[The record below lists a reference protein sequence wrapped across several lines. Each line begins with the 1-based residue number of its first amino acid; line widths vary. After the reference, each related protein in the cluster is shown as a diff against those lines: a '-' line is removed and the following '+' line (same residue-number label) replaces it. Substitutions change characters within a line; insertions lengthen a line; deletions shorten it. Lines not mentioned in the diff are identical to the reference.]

1 MNSVEHKKLLI
12 DYAEGNI
19 GEEKKAELDRSLHQS
34 AQLREELKDIQNAFS
49 ALSGIQDENIPS
61 YYFSGFLPNVRRKI
75 EHAQGK
81 NRFNIPSW
89 LPSMVKPALSF
100 IVIVALIGFYSILK
114 PGNSSNE
121 MFEIVSEVSQTNS
134 LPDIVQEMTLFQ
146 NDNGM
151 PVIDSETQTEVL
163 ANEIIASNVIDEN
176 IVSDR
181 QILSQLD
188 DSQIEYILD
197 QLPSV
202 Q

>member
-1 MNSVEHKKLLI
+1 MNKAEKKELLI
-12 DYAEGNI
+12 DYVEGTI
-19 GEEKKAELDRSLHQS
+19 GMEKKTALERLLRES
-34 AQLREELKDIQNAFS
+34 AQTHDELEKIQNVFS
-49 ALSGIQDENIPS
+49 VLSRMQDETVPPH
-61 YYFSGFLPNVRRKI
+61 YFTSFLPNVRHTV
-75 EHAQGK
+75 EHSKGK
-81 NRFNIPSW
+81 TRFVIPSW
-89 LPSMVKPALSF
+89 LPSMVRPGLSF
-100 IVIVALIGFYSILK
+100 IVILTLIGFYDFLQ

-121 MFEIVSEVSQTNS
+121 MFEIVREISRSNS
-134 LPDIVQEMTLFQ
+134 LPDIAQEMTLFQ
-146 NDNGM
+146 NENGM

-163 ANEIIASNVIDEN
+163 ANEIIASNAVDEN